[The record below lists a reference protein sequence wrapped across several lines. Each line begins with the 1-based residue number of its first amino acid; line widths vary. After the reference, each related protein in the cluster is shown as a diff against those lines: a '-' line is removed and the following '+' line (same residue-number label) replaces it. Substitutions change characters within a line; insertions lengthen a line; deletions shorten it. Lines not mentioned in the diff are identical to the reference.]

1 MNVTQLQMLEQQ
13 QKILQQQQTILELLK
28 TKAA

>member
-1 MNVTQLQMLEQQ
+1 VRQLQMLEQQ
-13 QKILQQQQTILELLK
+13 QQILQQQHTILELLK

>member
-13 QKILQQQQTILELLK
+13 QKILQQQQVILELLK